1 MKSKPNPLRILIR
14 EYISDLKGE
23 RKENLKEYKFLVK
36 QGELGEAIHLDSVNV
51 CLDYVI
57 DNLERILQEAK
68 KLEK

>member
-1 MKSKPNPLRILIR
+1 MKSKPTPTRTLIR

-36 QGELGEAIHLDSVNV
+36 QDELGAAMHLDSVNE

-57 DNLERILQEAK
+57 DNLERILREAK
-68 KLEK
+68 ELEK

>member
-1 MKSKPNPLRILIR
+1 MKSKPNPTRTLIR

-36 QGELGEAIHLDSVNV
+36 QDELGAAMHLDSVNE

-57 DNLERILQEAK
+57 DNLERILREAK
-68 KLEK
+68 ELEK